1 MHVVAYARLNINKG
15 ELDMHGVFY
24 GGMARSLE
32 EADTL
37 ARACVNCTKAHMI
50 IPKVLDIKDEE
61 NLVDVLYDAADKF
74 ENMFRYMLEASET
87 ITLSKKR

>member
-15 ELDMHGVFY
+15 ELDLHGVYF
-24 GGMARSLE
+24 GGLAQTQAEADVMAR
-32 EADTL
+32 T
-37 ARACVNCTKAHMI
+37 CVNSTKAHMI
-50 IPKVLDIKDEE
+50 IPKVFEFKHGD

-74 ENMFRYMLEASET
+74 ENMFRYMQEASET